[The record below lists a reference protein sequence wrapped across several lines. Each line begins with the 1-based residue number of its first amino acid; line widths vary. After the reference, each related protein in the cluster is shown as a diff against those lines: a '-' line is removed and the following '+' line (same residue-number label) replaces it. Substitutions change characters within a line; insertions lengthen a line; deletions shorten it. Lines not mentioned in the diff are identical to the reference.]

1 MPLTIPYPEID
12 PILFQIGPFA
22 LRWYSLAYIGGLIA
36 AWRLCMALAKR
47 PPRLIEPVH
56 FDDFLVWA
64 TLGVILGGRLGYVI
78 FYQPDYYLNHPGE
91 IFMVWQ
97 GGMSF
102 HGGFLGVALAA
113 WLFVRRR
120 GLSPLAFGDLLA
132 IPAPIGLG
140 LGRLANFINGEL
152 FGRISDAPWTM
163 VFPNGGSVPRH
174 PSQLYEATLEGPV
187 LLALLC
193 ALVFFCRALERPGT
207 VMGAFIAGYG
217 LARIISEQ
225 FRQPDTQLGF
235 LTAGTTMG
243 QWLSLPMIGFGLWLI
258 WRARKVN

>member
-1 MPLTIPYPEID
+1 MPLTIPYPDID
-12 PILFQIGPFA
+12 PVLFQLGPFA

-36 AWRLCMALAKR
+36 AWRLSMALAKR

-78 FYQPDYYLNHPGE
+78 FYQPEYYLNHPGE
-91 IFMVWQ
+91 ILMVWQ

-102 HGGFLGVALAA
+102 HGGFLGVVLAA

-120 GLSPLAFGDLLA
+120 NLPPLAFGDLLA

-152 FGRISDAPWTM
+152 FGRISDAPWAM
-163 VFPNGGSVPRH
+163 VFPNGGAVPRH
-174 PSQLYEATLEGPV
+174 PSQLYEAVLEGPV

-193 ALVFFCRALERPGT
+193 ALVFFGRALEKPGT
-207 VMGAFIAGYG
+207 VMGTFIAGYG
-217 LARIISEQ
+217 VARIISEQ

-258 WRARKVN
+258 WRARMAN